1 MRNAWLRLFRVQNLV
16 TVPGDVIVGAAAA
29 GGLSAAR
36 AGDLALVCAASTLM
50 YMYGLADNDV
60 VGAATDPKSRPI
72 AAGEISLRAAGLAR
86 TACLCLAV
94 LALWL
99 GHGNFLALV
108 ALTVAIQLYNR
119 TKSPLLMGAAR
130 GVNVLL
136 GGLAWLPAAV
146 WLAYVAAVTK
156 FSERETVDPAN
167 GRKVAWL
174 VYGLVVLQAAAVALS
189 LLLS

>member
-1 MRNAWLRLFRVQNLV
+1 M
-16 TVPGDVIVGAAAA
+16 
-29 GGLSAAR
+29 
-36 AGDLALVCAASTLM
+36 
-50 YMYGLADNDV
+50 
-60 VGAATDPKSRPI
+60 
-72 AAGEISLRAAGLAR
+72 
-86 TACLCLAV
+86 

-146 WLAYVAAVTK
+146 WLAYVAAITK

-174 VYGLVVLQAAAVALS
+174 VYGLVVLQAVAVALS

>member
-1 MRNAWLRLFRVQNLV
+1 MKNPWLRLFRVQNLV
-16 TVPGDVIVGAAAA
+16 TVPGDVLAGAAAA

-50 YMYGLADNDV
+50 YMYGLADNDI

-72 AAGEISLRAAGLAR
+72 AAGELSVRAAGIAR

-99 GHGNFLALV
+99 GHGSFMTLV

-119 TKSPLLMGAAR
+119 TKNPLLMGAAR
-130 GVNVLL
+130 AANVLL
-136 GGLAWLPAAV
+136 GGLAGLAWLPAAV
-146 WLAYVAAVTK
+146 WFAYVSAVTK
-156 FSERETVDPAN
+156 FSERETVDPTN
-167 GRKVAWL
+167 DRKVAWL
-174 VYGLVVLQAAAVALS
+174 VYGLVALQAAACLALS
-189 LLLS
+189 